1 MTYEIG
7 LIFVDDKD
15 YSNKAQFCNENGL
28 IIKEIEPNEEGVRQF
43 QICEIPAPSEEELLE
58 RELST
63 ELRTYEEKLAD
74 IKDRLA
80 FAILLDDTDLIAE
93 LKQEYMELLKY
104 GKS

>member
-28 IIKEIEPNEEGVRQF
+28 IIKEIEPKEDGTRQF
-43 QICEIPAPSEEELLE
+43 QICEIPAPTEEELLE
-58 RELST
+58 EELNT

-93 LKQEYMELLKY
+93 LKTEYMELL
-104 GKS
+104 